1 MKLEC
6 GGSVGR
12 ADVSGED
19 IIRAFADDAGRGE
32 FIILSQS
39 DQVYIQAYGEGDDP
53 FLVEYREGDA
63 QHHFHS
69 VEDHPKDVV
78 QSLFL
83 KYLDQDDSWKTDI
96 EWEQEEQKPWWKFW

>member
-6 GGSVGR
+6 AGSIGS
-12 ADVSGED
+12 ADVSSED
-19 IIRAFADDAGRGE
+19 IIQAFADDKGRGE
-32 FIILSQS
+32 FIILAQS

-53 FLVEYREGDA
+53 FLVEYRDGDA
-63 QHHFHS
+63 NHHFHS
-69 VEDHPKDVV
+69 VDNQAKVMV

-83 KYLDQDDSWKTDI
+83 KYLDQDASWKTDI